1 MEPHV
6 KRVLDERK
14 ELAKKCDALLIF
26 LSGNLFLSLPK
37 EKKDLM
43 HEQYAVMR
51 DYLTILDKRLALEV
65 E

>member
-6 KRVLDERK
+6 KRVLDERD

-26 LSGNLFLSLPK
+26 LGGELFLSLPK
-37 EKKDLM
+37 EKKELM
-43 HEQYAVMR
+43 NEQYAVMR
-51 DYLTILDKRLALEV
+51 DYLTILGKRLALET